1 MRTVAAGLATAF
13 LSTTLTSR
21 SSGDTGRGI
30 GRVGAAA
37 EGFAPIEIRL
47 VTPNGGLTVA
57 VAGNGGTR
65 QVEREVL
72 LEPAD
77 FKSVGEVETVDGKPG
92 FNVGLTPAGAAK
104 YEQISTEHVGRTLAI
119 IIDGKVVLAP
129 KILDPVK
136 AEGFLVTVNTGAEAR
151 DLQQKVRQAIGAN

>member
-1 MRTVAAGLATAF
+1 MSKSRAFGVLFAMFTLLGGAGTV
-13 LSTTLTSR
+13 
-21 SSGDTGRGI
+21 
-30 GRVGAAA
+30 AAA

-47 VTPNGGLTVA
+47 VAPNSGQTVA
-57 VAGNGGTR
+57 VAGGDRTL
-65 QVEREVL
+65 QVEPEVL

-77 FKSVGEVETVDGKPG
+77 FKTVGEVETVDGKPG

-104 YEQISTEHVGRTLAI
+104 YEQISTDNVGRTLAI
-119 IIDGKVVLAP
+119 VVDGKVVLAP

-136 AEGFLVTVNTGAEAR
+136 AEGFLVTVNTETEAR